1 MRVRFVL
8 LHVIEPM
15 ADHYERLGLPRR
27 FSIDPVLLEAA
38 YLDRSR
44 AVHPDFHHG
53 GSGGE
58 QAASEAL
65 TAAVNEAY
73 TTLKD
78 PFRRAE
84 HLLALLGGPTATE
97 VKDIPPA
104 FLMEMMDL
112 REEIERADATG
123 KAKHEADAKERLEGI
138 FAGLVPLFDRSEFVA
153 VRKELNA
160 AKYLKGI
167 LRDLRDA

>member
-1 MRVRFVL
+1 MS
-8 LHVIEPM
+8 
-15 ADHYERLGLPRR
+15 DHFERLGLPRR
-27 FSIDPVLLEAA
+27 FSLDSTALEAA

-44 AVHPDFHHG
+44 AVHPDFHHT

-84 HLLALLGGPTATE
+84 HLLSIMNGPSATD

-112 REEIERADATG
+112 REEVERADAAG
-123 KAKHEADAKERLEGI
+123 KAKHEADAKKRLEKI
-138 FAGLVPLFDRSEFVA
+138 FEGLVPLFEKGELVS
-153 VRKELNA
+153 VRKQLNA
-160 AKYLKGI
+160 AKYLKGL

>member
-1 MRVRFVL
+1 MHDAF
-8 LHVIEPM
+8 
-15 ADHYERLGLPRR
+15 ERLGLPRR
-27 FSIDPVLLEAA
+27 FSIDPVALEAA

-44 AVHPDFHHG
+44 AAHPDFHHG
-53 GSGGE
+53 GSGVE

-73 TTLKD
+73 STLKE

-84 HLLALLGGPTATE
+84 HLLALLGGPTAAE
-97 VKDIPPA
+97 VKDIPPT
-104 FLMEMMDL
+104 FLMEMMEL
-112 REEIERADATG
+112 REEIERVDAAG
-123 KAKHEADAKERLEGI
+123 KARHEADAKKRLNVI
-138 FAGLVPLFDRSEFVA
+138 FTGLVPLFDKAEANPDARLA

>member
-1 MRVRFVL
+1 M
-8 LHVIEPM
+8 
-15 ADHYERLGLPRR
+15 
-27 FSIDPVLLEAA
+27 
-38 YLDRSR
+38 
-44 AVHPDFHHG
+44 
-53 GSGGE
+53 
-58 QAASEAL
+58 
-65 TAAVNEAY
+65 NEAY

-112 REEIERADATG
+112 REEIERADVAG
-123 KAKHEADAKERLEGI
+123 KTKHEVDAKTRLDVI
-138 FAGLVPLFDRSEFVA
+138 FAGLVPLFDRGELVTI
-153 VRKELNA
+153 RKELNA

>member
-1 MRVRFVL
+1 MHDAF
-8 LHVIEPM
+8 
-15 ADHYERLGLPRR
+15 ERLGLPRR
-27 FSIDPVLLEAA
+27 FSIDPTALEAA

-44 AVHPDFHHG
+44 AVHPDFHNQS
-53 GSGGE
+53 SGGE

-84 HLLALLGGPTATE
+84 HLLGLLGGPTATE

-112 REEIERADATG
+112 REAIELAAPVL
-123 KAKHEADAKERLEGI
+123 KAQYEKEAKQRLDTI
-138 FAGLVPLFDRSEFVA
+138 FTGLVPLFDKAEANPDARLA
-153 VRKELNA
+153 IRKELNA

>member
-1 MRVRFVL
+1 MQ
-8 LHVIEPM
+8 
-15 ADHYERLGLPRR
+15 DHFERLGLPRR
-27 FSIDPVLLEAA
+27 FSIDPAVLEAA

-84 HLLALLGGPTATE
+84 HLLTLLGGPTAAE

-112 REEIERADATG
+112 REEIEQADAAG
-123 KAKHEADAKERLEGI
+123 KAKYEADARQRLDAI
-138 FAGLVPLFDRSEFVA
+138 YAGLVPMFEKAEANTATRLSI
-153 VRKELNA
+153 RKELNA

>member
-1 MRVRFVL
+1 
-8 LHVIEPM
+8 M
-15 ADHYERLGLPRR
+15 ADHFERLGLPRR
-27 FSIDPVLLEAA
+27 FSLDPAALEAA

-44 AVHPDFHHG
+44 AVHPDFHQF
-53 GSGGE
+53 GSGAE
-58 QAASEAL
+58 QTASETMA
-65 TAAVNEAY
+65 AAVNEAY

-84 HLLALLGGPTATE
+84 HLLAMLGGPSAAE

-112 REEIERADATG
+112 REEIERADAAG
-123 KAKHEADAKERLEGI
+123 KARHEADAKKRLDAL
-138 FAGLVPLFDRSEFVA
+138 FTGLVPLFDNAEVNPAARMA
-153 VRKELNA
+153 IRKELNA
-160 AKYLKGI
+160 AKYLKGL

>member
-1 MRVRFVL
+1 MTDAF
-8 LHVIEPM
+8 
-15 ADHYERLGLPRR
+15 ERLGLPRR
-27 FSIDPVLLEAA
+27 FSLDPAALEAA
-38 YLDRSR
+38 YLNRSR

-58 QAASEAL
+58 QAASEAM

-84 HLLALLGGPTATE
+84 HLLALLGGPTAAD

-104 FLMEMMDL
+104 FLMEMMEL
-112 REEIERADATG
+112 REEIERADAAG
-123 KAKHEADAKERLEGI
+123 KARHEADAKKRLDAI
-138 FAGLVPLFDRSEFVA
+138 FSGLPRLFEKVETNPLAPTVI
-153 VRKELNA
+153 RKELNA
-160 AKYLKGI
+160 AKYLKGL

>member
-1 MRVRFVL
+1 VTPVT
-8 LHVIEPM
+8 PT
-15 ADHYERLGLPRR
+15 DHFERLGLPRR
-27 FSIDPVLLEAA
+27 FSLDPAALEAA
-38 YLDRSR
+38 YLERSR
-44 AVHPDFHHG
+44 AVHPDFHHT

-84 HLLALLGGPTATE
+84 HLLALLGGPTATD

-112 REEIERADATG
+112 REEIERADAAG
-123 KAKHEADAKERLEGI
+123 KARHEADAKRRLEAV
-138 FAGLVPLFDRSEFVA
+138 FAGLVLLFDRGELLA

-167 LRDLRDA
+167 LRDLRDV

>member
-1 MRVRFVL
+1 MQDSF
-8 LHVIEPM
+8 
-15 ADHYERLGLPRR
+15 ERLGLPRR
-27 FSIDPVLLEAA
+27 FSLDPTALEAA

-65 TAAVNEAY
+65 TASVNEAY

-84 HLLALLGGPTATE
+84 HLLALLGGPTATD

-112 REEIERADATG
+112 REEVERADAAG
-123 KAKHEADAKERLEGI
+123 KARHESDARKRLDVI
-138 FAGLVPLFDRSEFVA
+138 FGGLTPLFEKGELVA

-167 LRDLRDA
+167 LRDMRDV

>member
-1 MRVRFVL
+1 MT
-8 LHVIEPM
+8 
-15 ADHYERLGLPRR
+15 DHYERLGLPRR
-27 FSIDPVLLEAA
+27 FSIDPASLEAA

-44 AVHPDFHHG
+44 AVHPDFHHA
-53 GSGGE
+53 GSSGE
-58 QAASEAL
+58 QAASETAS
-65 TAAVNEAY
+65 AAVNEAY

-84 HLLALLGGPTATE
+84 HLLALVGGPTAAE

-112 REEIERADATG
+112 REAVEGADAAG
-123 KAKHEADAKERLEGI
+123 KSKHEADAKRRLDTI
-138 FAGLVPLFDRSEFVA
+138 FAGLVPLFEMAEADPAARLA
-153 VRKELNA
+153 LRKELNA
-160 AKYLKGI
+160 AKYLKGL

>member
-1 MRVRFVL
+1 MS
-8 LHVIEPM
+8 
-15 ADHYERLGLPRR
+15 DHYERLGLPRR
-27 FSIDPVLLEAA
+27 FSIDPAALEAA

-53 GSGGE
+53 SSGGE
-58 QAASEAL
+58 QAASEVL

-84 HLLALLGGPTATE
+84 HLLGLLGGPTATE

-104 FLMEMMDL
+104 FLMEMMEL
-112 REEIERADATG
+112 REEIERADAAGQTR
-123 KAKHEADAKERLEGI
+123 HEGDAKNRLNTI
-138 FAGLVPLFDRSEFVA
+138 FAGLVPLFEKAETTPAARTA
-153 VRKELNA
+153 IRKELNA
-160 AKYLKGI
+160 AKYLIGL
-167 LRDLRDA
+167 LRDLRNA

>member
-1 MRVRFVL
+1 MT
-8 LHVIEPM
+8 
-15 ADHYERLGLPRR
+15 DHYERLGLPRR
-27 FSIDPVLLEAA
+27 FSIDPAVLEAA

-44 AVHPDFHHG
+44 AVHPDFHHA

-58 QAASEAL
+58 QAASETL

-78 PFRRAE
+78 QFRRAE

-112 REEIERADATG
+112 REEIERADAAG
-123 KAKHEADAKERLEGI
+123 KAKHETDAKRRLDVI
-138 FAGLVPLFDRSEFVA
+138 FSGLVPLFEKGELFA
-153 VRKELNA
+153 VRRQLNA
-160 AKYLKGI
+160 AKYLKGL
-167 LRDLRDA
+167 LRDLRDV

>member
-1 MRVRFVL
+1 MS
-8 LHVIEPM
+8 
-15 ADHYERLGLPRR
+15 DHFERLGLPRR
-27 FSIDPVLLEAA
+27 FSLDPTALEAA

-44 AVHPDFHHG
+44 AVHPDFHHA

-58 QAASEAL
+58 RAASEAL

-84 HLLALLGGPTATE
+84 HLLALLGGPTATD

-112 REEIERADATG
+112 REEIERADAEG
-123 KAKHEADAKERLEGI
+123 KVKHESDAKKRLEAI
-138 FAGLVPLFDRSEFVA
+138 FAGLVPRFDRGELV
-153 VRKELNA
+153 VIRKELNA

>member
-1 MRVRFVL
+1 MHDAF
-8 LHVIEPM
+8 
-15 ADHYERLGLPRR
+15 ERLGLPRR
-27 FSIDPVLLEAA
+27 FSIDPAALEAA

-44 AVHPDFHHG
+44 AVHPDFHTQS
-53 GSGGE
+53 SGGE

-84 HLLALLGGPTATE
+84 HLLGLLGGPTAAE
-97 VKDIPPA
+97 VKDIPAA

-112 REEIERADATG
+112 REAIERAAPIL
-123 KAKHEADAKERLEGI
+123 KAQYEKEAKQRLNAI
-138 FAGLVPLFDRSEFVA
+138 FDGLVPLFDKAEANPDARLA
-153 VRKELNA
+153 IRKELNA

>member
-1 MRVRFVL
+1 MHDAF
-8 LHVIEPM
+8 
-15 ADHYERLGLPRR
+15 ERLGLPRR
-27 FSIDPVLLEAA
+27 FSIDPTALEAA

-44 AVHPDFHHG
+44 AVHPDFHSQS
-53 GSGGE
+53 SGGE
-58 QAASEAL
+58 QAVSETL

-97 VKDIPPA
+97 VKDISPA
-104 FLMEMMDL
+104 FLMEMMEL
-112 REEIERADATG
+112 REEIEGSDAAG
-123 KAKHEADAKERLEGI
+123 KAKHQSDAKKRLNVI
-138 FAGLVPLFDRSEFVA
+138 FTGLVPLFDKVEANPDARLA
-153 VRKELNA
+153 IRKELNA

>member
-1 MRVRFVL
+1 MT
-8 LHVIEPM
+8 
-15 ADHYERLGLPRR
+15 DHFERLGLPRR
-27 FSIDPVLLEAA
+27 FSLDPTALEAA

-44 AVHPDFHHG
+44 AVHPDFHQT
-53 GSGGE
+53 GSGAE
-58 QAASEAL
+58 QSASETLA
-65 TAAVNEAY
+65 AAVNEAY

-84 HLLALLGGPTATE
+84 HLLALLGGPTAAE

-112 REEIERADATG
+112 REEIERADAAG
-123 KAKHEADAKERLEGI
+123 KARHEAAAKKRLDVI
-138 FAGLVPLFDRSEFVA
+138 FTGLIPLFDQALANPAARTA
-153 VRKELNA
+153 IRKELNA
-160 AKYLKGI
+160 AKYLKGL

>member
-1 MRVRFVL
+1 MT
-8 LHVIEPM
+8 
-15 ADHYERLGLPRR
+15 DHFERLGLPRR
-27 FSIDPVLLEAA
+27 FSLDPAALEAA

-44 AVHPDFHHG
+44 AVHPDFHH
-53 GSGGE
+53 SSSVGE
-58 QAASEAL
+58 RAASEAL
-65 TAAVNEAY
+65 AAAINESY

-78 PFRRAE
+78 PFRRSE
-84 HLLALLGGPTATE
+84 HLLALLGGPTAAE

-112 REEIERADATG
+112 REEIERADAAG
-123 KAKHEADAKERLEGI
+123 KARHEADARRRLGSL
-138 FAGLVPLFDRSEFVA
+138 FAGLIPLFDKAGENPAARLA
-153 VRKELNA
+153 IRKELNA

>member
-1 MRVRFVL
+1 MHDAF
-8 LHVIEPM
+8 
-15 ADHYERLGLPRR
+15 ERLGLPRR
-27 FSIDPVLLEAA
+27 FSLDPTAFEAA

-84 HLLALLGGPTATE
+84 HLLALLGGPTATD

-112 REEIERADATG
+112 REEIERADTAG
-123 KAKHEADAKERLEGI
+123 KAKHEADAKQRLDAI
-138 FAGLVPLFDRSEFVA
+138 FAGLVKLFDRDELVA

-167 LRDLRDA
+167 LRDLRDV

>member
-1 MRVRFVL
+1 MS
-8 LHVIEPM
+8 
-15 ADHYERLGLPRR
+15 DHFERLGLPRR
-27 FSIDPVLLEAA
+27 FSLDPTALEAA
-38 YLDRSR
+38 YLDCSR
-44 AVHPDFHHG
+44 AVHPDFHHA
-53 GSGGE
+53 GSGAE
-58 QAASEAL
+58 QTASETL

-73 TTLKD
+73 ITLKD

-84 HLLALLGGPTATE
+84 HLLGLMNGPKATD

-112 REEIERADATG
+112 REEIERADAAD
-123 KAKHEADAKERLEGI
+123 KVRHEADAKKRLETI
-138 FAGLVPLFDRSEFVA
+138 FAGLVSLFDRGELVA
-153 VRKELNA
+153 VRKQLNA

>member
-1 MRVRFVL
+1 MPVT
-8 LHVIEPM
+8 PT
-15 ADHYERLGLPRR
+15 DHFERLGLPRR
-27 FSIDPVLLEAA
+27 FSLDPAALEAA
-38 YLDRSR
+38 YLGRSR
-44 AVHPDFHHG
+44 AVHPDFHHT

-73 TTLKD
+73 TTLRD

-84 HLLALLGGPTATE
+84 HLLALLGGPTATD

-112 REEIERADATG
+112 REEIERADAAG
-123 KAKHEADAKERLEGI
+123 KARHEADAKKRLEAI
-138 FAGLVPLFDRSEFVA
+138 FVGLVPLFDRGDLLTI
-153 VRKELNA
+153 RKELNA

-167 LRDLRDA
+167 LRDLRDV

>member
-1 MRVRFVL
+1 MIDAF
-8 LHVIEPM
+8 
-15 ADHYERLGLPRR
+15 ERLGLPRR
-27 FSIDPVLLEAA
+27 FSIDPTVLEAA

-58 QAASEAL
+58 QAASETL

-73 TTLKD
+73 TTLRD

-84 HLLALLGGPTATE
+84 HLLALLGGPTATD

-104 FLMEMMDL
+104 FLLEMMDL
-112 REEIERADATG
+112 REEIERADAAG
-123 KAKHEADAKERLEGI
+123 KARHEADAKSRLEAI
-138 FAGLVPLFDRSEFVA
+138 FSGLVPLFDRGELVA
-153 VRKELNA
+153 IRKQLNA
-160 AKYLKGI
+160 AKYLKGL
-167 LRDLRDA
+167 LRDLRDV